1 MANIYK
7 FSILA
12 LVVLALVFI
21 FIFLNSVDNQTPEF
35 DEDVVE
41 DIIDRDIIDQ
51 QSLSEE
57 KFETYPDVEVLVEDL
72 VIPWEVVFLPNTK
85 EVLIAE
91 RPGNLLYIDLESGE
105 RNVVASFEDV
115 AHTGEAGLLGMALHP
130 DFNNN
135 GWIYLYMTSSN
146 NSQEGLINSIE
157 RFVWDDGNLL
167 DQQNIVSGIPGSR
180 FHDGGRISF
189 GPDGYLYITTGDAS
203 DLSLPQDTN
212 SLAGKILRVKDDG
225 IIPSDNPFGNE
236 VYSFGHRNPQ
246 GITWDNDNNLWSTEH
261 GPTARDELNLIERG
275 GNYGWPESVGDVVQE
290 GTVGP
295 VIHSG
300 LNNTWAP
307 SGITYYDD
315 RLFFEGLRGS
325 AVYEVV
331 FTPNGE
337 VSLNEHFKDEFGRI
351 RTIVSGP
358 DSMLYIV
365 TNNRDGRGSIR
376 GGDDKLIRLNPSQ
389 FGI

>member
-12 LVVLALVFI
+12 LVVLVLVFI
-21 FIFLNSVDNQTPEF
+21 FLFLNSVDNQILEL
-35 DEDVVE
+35 DEDIAENIVE
-41 DIIDRDIIDQ
+41 GDNVEQ
-51 QSLSEE
+51 QSPLEE
-57 KFETYPDVEVLVEDL
+57 KVETYPDVEVLVEDL

-85 EVLIAE
+85 EVLITE
-91 RPGNLLYIDLESGE
+91 RPGNLLHINLESGE
-105 RNVVASFEDV
+105 RSVIAIFEDV
-115 AHTGEAGLLGMALHP
+115 EHTGEAGLLGMALHP
-130 DFNNN
+130 NFNNN

-146 NSQEGLINSIE
+146 NSQEALINSVD
-157 RFVWDDGNLL
+157 RFTWDNGNLL
-167 DQQNIVSGIPGSR
+167 DQQNIISRIPGSR

-203 DLSLPQDTN
+203 DLSLPQDIN

-225 IIPSDNPFGNE
+225 AIPSDNPFGNE

-246 GITWDNDNNLWSTEH
+246 GITWDSDDNLWSTEH

-275 GNYGWPESVGDVVQE
+275 GNYGWPDSVGDVVQE

-307 SGITYYDD
+307 SGIVYYDD
-315 RLFFEGLRGS
+315 RIFFVGLRGS
-325 AVYEVV
+325 AIYEVV
-331 FTPNGE
+331 FTSSGE
-337 VSLNEHFKDEFGRI
+337 ASLSEYFKDEFGRI
-351 RTIVSGP
+351 RTIVLGP
-358 DSMLYIV
+358 DNMFYII

-376 GGDDKLIRLNPSQ
+376 EGDDKLIRLNPSQ